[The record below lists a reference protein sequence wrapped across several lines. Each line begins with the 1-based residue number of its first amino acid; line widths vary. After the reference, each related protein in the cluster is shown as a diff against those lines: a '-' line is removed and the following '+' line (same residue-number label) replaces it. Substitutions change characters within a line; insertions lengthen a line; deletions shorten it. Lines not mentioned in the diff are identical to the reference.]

1 MSEEN
6 KKIIRQE
13 VRKVENLIESAQ
25 QQLDSA
31 KQNKAP
37 QSTVK
42 HLEARIEALE
52 ERKQRCET
60 ALKNETQGK
69 SEGHDDSKTTAPS
82 GKKGDKKEKI
92 ER

>member
-1 MSEEN
+1 MSDETT
-6 KKIIRQE
+6 KIIRQE
-13 VRKVENLIESAQ
+13 VRKVEHLIESAQ

-31 KQNKAP
+31 KQDKAP

-52 ERKQRCET
+52 EKKKRFE
-60 ALKNETQGK
+60 AAFKNEAQNI
-69 SEGHDDSKTTAPS
+69 SEENKESKATTPS
-82 GKKGDKKEKI
+82 GKKGEKKEKI